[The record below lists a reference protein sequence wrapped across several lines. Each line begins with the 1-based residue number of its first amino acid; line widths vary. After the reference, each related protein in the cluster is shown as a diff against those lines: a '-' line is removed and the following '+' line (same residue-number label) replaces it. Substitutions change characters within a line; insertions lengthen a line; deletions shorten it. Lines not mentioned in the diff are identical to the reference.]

1 MSTNL
6 IKVQKRLKMSRETE
20 LISSFILRWI
30 NKLPTAQRN
39 RLRQKTEIQTNLIW
53 EEFNKQ
59 QHMEVIIILFTY
71 FIKSFH

>member
-1 MSTNL
+1 
-6 IKVQKRLKMSRETE
+6 MSRETE

-30 NKLPTAQRN
+30 NKLPSAQRN

-53 EEFNKQ
+53 EEFNKH